1 LDVFE
6 PELLTDESLREL
18 ALALALRD
26 ADLAR
31 IHLDFGSPP
40 LWRRRTGFATL
51 VHIILEQQVSLL
63 SARSMLNR
71 LKARVLPFTP
81 ERFCELGE
89 KFLRENGVTRQ
100 KASYIIHLASLI
112 TTKQLKL
119 ATLSRM
125 SDAEARRALME
136 VKGIGSWS
144 ADVYLLMAMRR
155 PDIWPAGD
163 LALAIALRDLKGLPE
178 IPAPDVLEELA
189 EGWRPHRAVAARM
202 LWHFYLERKAAA
214 RASNQGKKTKAATSR
229 L

>member
-1 LDVFE
+1 VSE
-6 PELLTDESLREL
+6 SKLLTDESLKEL
-18 ALALALRD
+18 ALSLTLRD

-71 LKARVLPFTP
+71 LKARVVPFTP
-81 ERFCELGE
+81 ERFGELGE

-112 TTKQLKL
+112 ATKHLRL
-119 ATLSRM
+119 STLSTM

-155 PDIWPAGD
+155 PDIWPTGD
-163 LALAIALRDLKGLPE
+163 LALAIAIRDLKGLPK
-178 IPAPDVLEELA
+178 IPAPEVLEELA

-214 RASNQGKKTKAATSR
+214 RASNRGKKTKAATSKS
-229 L
+229 

>member
-1 LDVFE
+1 MSGSQ
-6 PELLTDESLREL
+6 LLNDESVKKI
-18 ALALALRD
+18 ALSLTRRD

-31 IHLDFGSPP
+31 IHFHFGSPP
-40 LWRRRTGFATL
+40 LWQRRTGFATL

-63 SARSMLNR
+63 SAKSMLNR
-71 LKARVLPFTP
+71 LKGIVVPFRP

-89 KFLRENGVTRQ
+89 SYLRENGVTRQ

-112 TTKQLKL
+112 ATKQLNL
-119 ATLSRM
+119 AALSGM
-125 SDAEARRALME
+125 SDDDARQALME

-163 LALAIALRDLKGLPE
+163 LALAIAIRDLKGLSE
-178 IPAPDVLEELA
+178 IPPPRVLEELA
-189 EGWRPHRAVAARM
+189 ESWRPHRAVAARM

-214 RASNQGKKTKAATSR
+214 RTVRKSKAATLKS
-229 L
+229 